1 MTLSGWLGRYAAHC
15 DPATAAANLV
25 ALVVAGNGPF
35 YPMYVLALIGW
46 DHGGA
51 WLTMLASPCFALVP
65 ALSRRWPRGG
75 RAALPLVGVVNTVWC
90 AVLLGTASAVGL
102 FLLPCI
108 VLAALLFRDDER
120 GLMWW
125 VMGLAVAAVAW
136 LTEFPLSGLMDLTEA
151 QAAALA
157 RLDAISVATLSGF
170 VALQMARVLVTS
182 PALRAR
188 EVEQRQRRG

>member
-1 MTLSGWLGRYAAHC
+1 MLGWLRRYAAHP

-35 YPMYVLALIGW
+35 YPVYALALIGW

-51 WLTMLASPCFALVP
+51 WLTMLASPFFALVL
-65 ALSRRWPRGG
+65 ALARRGSSTG
-75 RAALPLVGVVNTVWC
+75 RAALPLIGVVNTVWC

-102 FLLPCI
+102 FMLPCI

-120 GLMWW
+120 WLMWW
-125 VMGLAVAAVAW
+125 VIGLAVGALVW
-136 LTEFPLSGLMDLTEA
+136 LTEFPLRGLMDLTDAHE
-151 QAAALA
+151 AALA

-170 VALQMARVLVTS
+170 VALRMANLVNLS
-182 PALRAR
+182 RCAG
-188 EVEQRQRRG
+188 EVETRQR